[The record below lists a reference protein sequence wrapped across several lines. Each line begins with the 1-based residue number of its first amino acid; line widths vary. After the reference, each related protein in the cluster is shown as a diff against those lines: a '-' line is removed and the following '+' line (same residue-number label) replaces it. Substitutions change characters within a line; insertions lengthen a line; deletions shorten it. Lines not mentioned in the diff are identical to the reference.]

1 MSEQLLLADIGNTC
15 IKLVF
20 ARPDALEAA
29 YSLPTRAEHT
39 ADSLGLSLIQLLSLQ
54 GLAAKDI
61 TACVVCSVVPDVN
74 TLFQE
79 ACRRYL
85 HKDPLSFPGDFAI
98 DMVNGYDQPQEV
110 GADRLLAAFAARRLF
125 PDTPSLISVDFGTAT
140 TFDCVSGNTY
150 LGGLICPGLFSSRN
164 ALAANTAKLPRISL
178 EMTDSHVSIGKSTIT
193 SMNHGFLFGFA
204 AMTEGLCER
213 LKEQLPGPTLVVGT
227 GGAAHDRRT
236 QGDRCLLRLSHVHS
250 GTAGRGAFQPR
261 QGAGGRFDRLSRQP
275 LQLPLP
281 ADRRSGH
288 EPLHDAGRQRPAPR
302 QALDR

>member
-20 ARPDALEAA
+20 ARPDALQAA
-29 YSLPTRAEHT
+29 YSLPTRAQHT
-39 ADSLGLSLIQLLSLQ
+39 ADSLGLSLLQLLSLQ
-54 GLAAKDI
+54 GLAAKDLA
-61 TACVVCSVVPDVN
+61 ACVVCSVVPDVN

-79 ACRRYL
+79 ACRKYL
-85 HKDPLSFPGDFAI
+85 GKAPLSFPGDFTI
-98 DMVNGYDQPQEV
+98 DMKNGYDQPQEV
-110 GADRLLAAFAARRLF
+110 GADRLLAAFAARKLF

-213 LKEQLPGPTLVVGT
+213 LKEELPGPTLVVGT
-227 GGAAHDRRT
+227 GGAAHDLARICRAFDVVRPDLILE
-236 QGDRCLLRLSHVHS
+236 GLRLLW
-250 GTAGRGAFQPR
+250 
-261 QGAGGRFDRLSRQP
+261 AGGGARASL
-275 LQLPLP
+275 
-281 ADRRSGH
+281 
-288 EPLHDAGRQRPAPR
+288 
-302 QALDR
+302 